1 MKTTFLLSFLI
12 VGIFAN
18 NPYLP
23 NFGHHNNNNCDN
35 LQYEPYP
42 QGMNREGQPSGRA
55 ESRPSEILVN
65 SNSDFAFKFFKEVSS
80 NGGLRDSSGK
90 KNLIFSPMCIS
101 SAFAMLALGA
111 RANTLDQILRGLNF
125 RPTEIPERKIHEG
138 FHDLIYMLNNGNS
151 GLQVEMGNCLF
162 VQNKLHPQDQ
172 FLNALRNIYGGD
184 IYMENFKNTRET
196 EQHINSYVERKTHG
210 KISKLV
216 DGVDPITEILLVSY
230 IYMKAKWKKPFNPKH
245 TEAHDFYVD
254 PYTVVKVP
262 MMFQM
267 GMFEI
272 GHDDERSCTVL
283 KLPYDGQGAAY
294 FILPDKGQMDRVATI
309 SEQCIIILMLSLPA
323 LHQAAFSLCLVSGEL
338 NLKDIMY
345 TMGIVDVFTDRA
357 DLSGITGQPR
367 SFLICTQNDL
377 ISFVLQAIHKAMIVI
392 DEKGT
397 EAAAGTSMDIIPMS
411 VPTILKLEKPFIM
424 MIVDE
429 CTNTILFMG
438 KILNPV
444 EK

>member
-1 MKTTFLLSFLI
+1 CLPFLQLPTTFLLSFLI

-294 FILPDKGQMDRVATI
+294 FILPDKGQMDRVATSLSI
-309 SEQCIIILMLSLPA
+309 GALQSWKGILSRRSVNIYIPK
-323 LHQAAFSLCLVSGEL
+323 CLVSG
-338 NLKDIMY
+338 D
-345 TMGIVDVFTDRA
+345 
-357 DLSGITGQPR
+357 

>member
-1 MKTTFLLSFLI
+1 MKRKHEFCSCTSLVLYITSHFLFLNLSI
-12 VGIFAN
+12 TEGI
-18 NPYLP
+18 
-23 NFGHHNNNNCDN
+23 
-35 LQYEPYP
+35 
-42 QGMNREGQPSGRA
+42 
-55 ESRPSEILVN
+55 RPSEILVN

-254 PYTVVKVP
+254 PYTV
-262 MMFQM
+262 
-267 GMFEI
+267 
-272 GHDDERSCTVL
+272 RSCTVL

-294 FILPDKGQMDRVATI
+294 FILPDKGQMDRVATSLSI
-309 SEQCIIILMLSLPA
+309 GALQSWKGILSVNIYIPK
-323 LHQAAFSLCLVSGEL
+323 CLVSGEL

-367 SFLICTQNDL
+367 HRLSN
-377 ISFVLQAIHKAMIVI
+377 AIHKAMIVI